1 MRKTEW
7 LKRCLYISENC
18 QNMVIGQS
26 GTGTLKNDYCFA
38 HEIPN
43 IPLLL
48 VLLFFGGSF
57 LKVQMHGD
65 AFLHVIL

>member
-1 MRKTEW
+1 
-7 LKRCLYISENC
+7 
-18 QNMVIGQS
+18 MVIGQS